1 MFKSARWRSEK
12 NKIKGVFKLQFHAT
26 QLPQLGGD
34 ALMISMIPADVGK
47 PTVRLEK
54 VKVRDGSCYW
64 EKALYETVKYSQD
77 PKTGKFHE
85 KIYHFIVAKD
95 SSRFGCVG
103 EVSIDFASYTE
114 ATKLFSLSLPL
125 KNANSAAVLHVSI
138 QRVQGADQRD
148 IDGIRNA
155 SHRDRSLRIHFGNG
169 DLQGNIRGIPTEDY
183 GMGNDINRDH
193 QASIGSDVMLSSSNS
208 SSGLDTP
215 HENEPKN
222 AKLTHESSITKD
234 KSSPWDWLNGSD
246 PKLSTDDSS
255 TSTLG
260 ETSEE
265 SSSDVMIQNL
275 KVKVAALTREAN
287 VSELELQT
295 LRKQIVKE
303 MRRGQ
308 DLSREVATLKEERN
322 ALKDECKKLNAEEV
336 KVNGML
342 LIDQGDPWA
351 LLDELRQE
359 LNHEKDLSSNLR
371 LQLQETLESNAK
383 LVLALE
389 MSKSKSKSVGSKSET
404 DDDEEQGEL
413 EAIVKEHNGVKETYL
428 LEQKIIDLYSEV
440 ELYKR
445 DKDELEM
452 QMEQLAL
459 DYEILKQGNHD
470 LSFKL
475 ERSQLQEQLKMQYE
489 CTSSYTTVTELE
501 TQIENLENDLKSKS
515 NELLKSNHVIKELE
529 CYIKNLEEA
538 LKNQAQEFETD
549 FSELTRSKT
558 EQEQRAIRA
567 EDNLRKVKLQNANAA
582 TRLQEEL
589 RRLSQKMATTFE
601 VNEKAAKKAMDE
613 ANKLRVEKRVL
624 EDTLVK
630 ANQYLQNLGDCFQE
644 KLVFLENK
652 ITLKSKQLEKI
663 KKQVENMTEIHNLES
678 ERLKELATDCS
689 ENFFL
694 HKEKDLQLEI
704 KELERKLDVLV
715 QKTKN
720 SQ

>member
-1 MFKSARWRSEK
+1 MFKSARWRNEK
-12 NKIKGVFKLQFHAT
+12 NKIKCVFKLQFHVT
-26 QLPQLGGD
+26 QLSQLGGD
-34 ALMISMIPADVGK
+34 ALMLSMIPADIGK
-47 PTVRLEK
+47 PTLRLEK

-64 EKALYETVKYSQD
+64 EKPLYETMKFSQD

-95 SSRFGCVG
+95 SSRFGRVG
-103 EVSIDFASYTE
+103 EVSIDFANYAE
-114 ATKLFSLSLPL
+114 ATNLSSLSLPL
-125 KNANSAAVLHVSI
+125 NNANSAAVLHVLI
-138 QRVQGADQRD
+138 QKVQGTSDQRD
-148 IDGIRNA
+148 VDGTGNA
-155 SHRDRSLRIHFGNG
+155 SRRDQSLRTLFGSG
-169 DLQGNIRGIPTEDY
+169 DLEGNPTEDC
-183 GMGNDINRDH
+183 GMGDSNNKD
-193 QASIGSDVMLSSSNS
+193 QLACIGSEIILEGSYSSP
-208 SSGLDTP
+208 GLDTP
-215 HENEPKN
+215 QENEPKN
-222 AKLTHESSITKD
+222 PKLTHESSITKD
-234 KSSPWDWLNGSD
+234 KSSQWDWLNSLD

-275 KVKVAALTREAN
+275 KVKVEALTRQAN

-303 MRRGQ
+303 MKKGQ
-308 DLSREVATLKEERN
+308 DLSREVAILKEERN
-322 ALKDECKKLNAEEV
+322 ALKDKCEKLKTEEV

-351 LLDELRQE
+351 LIAELRQE
-359 LNHEKDLSSNLR
+359 LNHEKELSSNLQ
-371 LQLQETLESNAK
+371 LQLQEALASNAE

-389 MSKSKSKSVGSKSET
+389 MSKLKSACIKNET
-404 DDDEEQGEL
+404 DDDEEQRAL

-428 LEQKIIDLYSEV
+428 LEQKITDLYVEV

-445 DKDELEM
+445 DKDELEI

-459 DYEILKQGNHD
+459 DYEIIKQENHD

-475 ERSQLQEQLKMQYE
+475 ERSQLHEQLKMEYE

-501 TQIENLENDLKSKS
+501 AQIESLENVLKSKS
-515 NELLKSNHVIKELE
+515 EELLKSNLVIQELE
-529 CYIKNLEEA
+529 SYIKNLEEA
-538 LKNQAQEFETD
+538 LKNQAHELQTD
-549 FSELTRSKT
+549 FAELMRSKT

-567 EDNLRKVKLQNANAA
+567 EDNLRKLKVQNANAA
-582 TRLQEEL
+582 TRLQDEL
-589 RRLSQKMATTFE
+589 RRLSQKMASTFE
-601 VNEKAAKKAMDE
+601 VNEKAAMRATDE
-613 ANKLRVEKRVL
+613 ANKLRVEKQVL

-630 ANQYLQNLGDCFQE
+630 VKHDLQDLGDSFQE
-644 KLVFLENK
+644 KLVFLEEQ
-652 ITLKSKQLEKI
+652 IAVKSKQLEKI
-663 KKQVENMTEIHNLES
+663 KKQVENVTEIHNLES

-694 HKEKDLQLEI
+694 RKEKDLQFEI
-704 KELERKLDVLV
+704 KELERNLDVLV
-715 QKTKN
+715 QKTKT

>member
-47 PTVRLEK
+47 PTSRLEK

-64 EKALYETVKYSQD
+64 EKALYETVKFSQD

-103 EVSIDFASYTE
+103 EVSIDFASYAE
-114 ATKLFSLSLPL
+114 ATQLSALSLPL
-125 KNANSAAVLHVSI
+125 KNANSAAVLHVLI
-138 QRVQGADQRD
+138 QRVQGADQSD
-148 IDGIRNA
+148 IDGIGNA
-155 SHRDRSLRIHFGNG
+155 CHHDRRSLRTHFGNG
-169 DLQGNIRGIPTEDY
+169 DLEGNTRGIPTEDY
-183 GMGNDINRDH
+183 GMGNDIKRDH

-208 SSGLDTP
+208 RSGLDTP

-222 AKLTHESSITKD
+222 PKLTHESSITKD

-265 SSSDVMIQNL
+265 SSSDAMIQNL
-275 KVKVAALTREAN
+275 KVKVAALTRQAN

-303 MRRGQ
+303 MRRVQ

-322 ALKDECKKLNAEEV
+322 ALKDECEELKAEEV
-336 KVNGML
+336 KINGML

-371 LQLQETLESNAK
+371 LQLQETLESNAE

-389 MSKSKSKSVGSKSET
+389 MSKSKSVGSKSET
-404 DDDEEQGEL
+404 DDDEEQREL

-459 DYEILKQGNHD
+459 DYEILKQENHD

-475 ERSQLQEQLKMQYE
+475 ERSQLHEQLKMQYE

-501 TQIENLENDLKSKS
+501 TQIESLENDLKSKS

-549 FSELTRSKT
+549 FAELTRSKT

-582 TRLQEEL
+582 TRLQDEL
-589 RRLSQKMATTFE
+589 RRLSQKMASTFE
-601 VNEKAAKKAMDE
+601 ANEKATMKAMDE
-613 ANKLRVEKRVL
+613 VNKLRVEKRVL

-630 ANQYLQNLGDCFQE
+630 ANQYLQNLGVCFQE

-652 ITLKSKQLEKI
+652 IILKSKQLEKI
-663 KKQVENMTEIHNLES
+663 KKQVENMTGIRNLES

-715 QKTKN
+715 QKTKY